1 MQADCWRYRLPITP
15 ECLLPVQGEHAC
27 DNRDID
33 EQDEAQPDE
42 SVFGLPQLTI
52 RAVIPLLHPFR

>member
-15 ECLLPVQGEHAC
+15 ECLLPVQCEQDC

-42 SVFGLPQLTI
+42 SVFGFPQLTI
-52 RAVIPLLHPFR
+52 RAVIPLLHPFG